1 MEVSKEE
8 INEIF
13 KQLKSKRENKVKS
26 QILFII
32 LLLFN

>member
-13 KQLKSKRENKVKS
+13 KQLKSKRENKVF
-26 QILFII
+26 LFLSI
-32 LLLFN
+32 